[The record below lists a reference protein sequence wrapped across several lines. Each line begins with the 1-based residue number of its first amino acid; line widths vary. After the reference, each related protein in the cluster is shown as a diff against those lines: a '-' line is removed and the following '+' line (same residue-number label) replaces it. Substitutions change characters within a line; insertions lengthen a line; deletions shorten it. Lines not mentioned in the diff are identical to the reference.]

1 MENLLLSSLTYYSVF
16 SSGLDD
22 LKSLTQK
29 EKNSTVL
36 SMVQNLTILRVSLFC
51 VEHLLCV
58 CVCVCVCTCVCVHVC
73 VCVCVGGRGH
83 ALGQVRACWHVG
95 VSWLSH
101 SVMSDSLEPHGL

>member
-73 VCVCVGGRGH
+73 VCVCVWEGGGMH
-83 ALGQVRACWHVG
+83 
-95 VSWLSH
+95 
-101 SVMSDSLEPHGL
+101 

>member
-51 VEHLLCV
+51 VEHLLLCV
-58 CVCVCVCTCVCVHVC
+58 CVCLNQFIYFILCEITD
-73 VCVCVGGRGH
+73 
-83 ALGQVRACWHVG
+83 
-95 VSWLSH
+95 
-101 SVMSDSLEPHGL
+101 SV

>member
-16 SSGLDD
+16 SSGLSDH
-22 LKSLTQK
+22 KSLIKK
-29 EKNSTVL
+29 EKNGTVL

-58 CVCVCVCTCVCVHVC
+58 CVCG
-73 VCVCVGGRGH
+73 CVGGHGH
-83 ALGQVRACWHVG
+83 ALGQVRACWRVG

>member
-22 LKSLTQK
+22 LKSLIQK

-73 VCVCVGGRGH
+73 VCVCVWEGGGMH
-83 ALGQVRACWHVG
+83 
-95 VSWLSH
+95 
-101 SVMSDSLEPHGL
+101 

>member
-16 SSGLDD
+16 SSGLSDH
-22 LKSLTQK
+22 KSLIKK
-29 EKNSTVL
+29 EKNGTVL
-36 SMVQNLTILRVSLFC
+36 SMVQNLTILRVSSFC

-58 CVCVCVCTCVCVHVC
+58 CVCVC
-73 VCVCVGGRGH
+73 GRGN
-83 ALGQVRACWHVG
+83 ALGQVRACWRVG

>member
-58 CVCVCVCTCVCVHVC
+58 CVCVCVCARVC
-73 VCVCVGGRGH
+73 VCVCGRAG
-83 ALGQVRACWHVG
+83 ACTRASEGMLARGRV
-95 VSWLSH
+95 LA
-101 SVMSDSLEPHGL
+101 

>member
-51 VEHLLCV
+51 VAHLLCV
-58 CVCVCVCTCVCVHVC
+58 CVCVCVHVRVCARVC
-73 VCVCVGGRGH
+73 VCVCGRAG
-83 ALGQVRACWHVG
+83 ACTRASEGMLARGRV
-95 VSWLSH
+95 LA
-101 SVMSDSLEPHGL
+101 

>member
-1 MENLLLSSLTYYSVF
+1 VENLLLSSLTYYSVF

-58 CVCVCVCTCVCVHVC
+58 CGGGGG
-73 VCVCVGGRGH
+73 GGRGH
-83 ALGQVRACWHVG
+83 ALGQGRACWRVG